1 MAGTKVS
8 QLNEDSNPTSDDL
21 VLAVDNATGQS
32 KKVSMGN
39 IVEKGGAGVLAAKAS
54 ITYVDAQDAAIVATK
69 GQPDGIA
76 PLGTDA
82 KLNAI
87 YLPDNWPTIT
97 YQYMGVNAAGGEFG
111 SVFPGTYD
119 TDYH

>member
-39 IVEKGGAGVLAAKAS
+39 VVEKGGAGVLAAKH
-54 ITYVDAQDAAIVATK
+54 Q
-69 GQPDGIA
+69 
-76 PLGTDA
+76 
-82 KLNAI
+82 
-87 YLPDNWPTIT
+87 LP
-97 YQYMGVNAAGGEFG
+97 M
-111 SVFPGTYD
+111 
-119 TDYH
+119 